1 MSMAKGM
8 GRRGGEAAALLCLLM
23 LSASWRAAA
32 LSLIVTDVEC
42 VSEYVYYKDDTVSG
56 NFVVV
61 DHDASWRSSNPGVD
75 FTVTTPENS
84 VVYSLKG
91 STGDKFDFKV
101 SSGMH
106 KFCFH
111 NPSNS
116 PEAVAFNI
124 HVGHIPKQQDLAKD
138 EHFEPVNAKIAELRE
153 SLTSVTLEQRYLKAR
168 GYRHRHTNEST
179 RKRVIGYTIGEYLL
193 LVALSSLQ
201 VVYIRKLFS
210 KPVAHGRV

>member
-1 MSMAKGM
+1 MARGM
-8 GRRGGEAAALLCLLM
+8 GGEAAALLCLLM
-23 LSASWRAAA
+23 MSASWRAAA

-42 VSEYVYYKDDTVSG
+42 VYEYVYYKDDTVSG

-84 VVYSLKG
+84 IVYSLKG

-153 SLTSVTLEQRYLKAR
+153 SLTSVTLEQKYLKAR
-168 GYRHRHTNEST
+168 GYHHRHTNEST
-179 RKRVIGYTIGEYLL
+179 RKRVIGYTVGEYVL
-193 LVALSSLQ
+193 LVALSGLQ

-210 KPVAHGRV
+210 KPVAYGRV